1 MLKFQAEE
9 EVEQRLQQIID
20 KILEK
25 AEFLLKLQ
33 TP

>member
-1 MLKFQAEE
+1 LKFQAEE
-9 EVEQRLQQIID
+9 EVEQQLQQIID
-20 KILEK
+20 KIFEK